1 MGRLGFFAC
10 AIITATLV
18 GCGSSESDPVVGGS
32 GATGGS
38 GGSGSPGGTGGGS
51 GSTASGGSGGVA
63 ATGGIAGSGGGAGA
77 SGSSGAA
84 GAAGAPSCNGTHPL
98 LDAGARFCGAGDCY
112 CSNPD
117 ACFTEATASAC
128 CTVAV
133 TCESSQNP
141 VATIFHPGNGETRGA
156 GTSIPFSGTAND
168 PQDGALTGS
177 SLVWTSDLT
186 GALGTGETFNASLT
200 AGTHRITLT
209 ATDSDANTGTDS
221 IDLIV
226 Q

>member
-1 MGRLGFFAC
+1 MGRLSLLAC
-10 AIITATLV
+10 AIITVTLA
-18 GCGSSESDPVVGGS
+18 GCGSSESDAVVGGS

-38 GGSGSPGGTGGGS
+38 GDSGSPGGTGGGS
-51 GSTASGGSGGVA
+51 GSSASGGSGGA
-63 ATGGIAGSGGGAGA
+63 ATGGTAGSGGAGA
-77 SGSSGAA
+77 TGGSSGAA

-98 LDAGARFCGAGDCY
+98 VDGGARFCSTGDCY

-117 ACFTEATASAC
+117 ACFSEATASAC

-133 TCESSQNP
+133 TCEGSQNP
-141 VATIFHPGNGETRGA
+141 VATIFHPSNGETRTA
-156 GTSIPFSGTAND
+156 GVDIPFSGRAND

-186 GALGTGETFNASLT
+186 GALGTGETFNAPLT

-221 IDLIV
+221 IELIV

>member
-1 MGRLGFFAC
+1 
-10 AIITATLV
+10 LV
-18 GCGSSESDPVVGGS
+18 DG
-32 GATGGS
+32 
-38 GGSGSPGGTGGGS
+38 
-51 GSTASGGSGGVA
+51 
-63 ATGGIAGSGGGAGA
+63 
-77 SGSSGAA
+77 
-84 GAAGAPSCNGTHPL
+84 
-98 LDAGARFCGAGDCY
+98 GARFCSAGDCY

-117 ACFTEATASAC
+117 ACFSEATASTC

-133 TCESSQNP
+133 TCEGSQNP
-141 VATIFHPGNGETRGA
+141 VATIFHPGDGETRTA
-156 GTSIPFSGTAND
+156 GSPIPFSGQAND

-221 IDLIV
+221 IELIV